1 MSSAKYGDV
10 REILDAAQ
18 ERRIKLRVLGGLAI
32 RKHCYEVDFCEREYA
47 DIDLVGLGSQSSD
60 IVKLMVELGYEEAR
74 SMTYAT
80 GGTRLLFTKP
90 DSPLHIDVFLDQLNI
105 EHAIDLRRRLDIEED
120 TISVTDLLLAK
131 LTITRIN
138 EKDLRDIVTLLKDL
152 TYGEEDKPGMINWRY
167 IASLCSSR
175 WGLYTDVILTI
186 DRILALL
193 NDYVMTDSSR
203 KLVISRLKHLRD
215 QIVET
220 PKTIRWKMRA
230 ILGKRIPWRRPVEA
244 DSIAATSLEAELAR
258 KKHTSPDSD

>member
-1 MSSAKYGDV
+1 MSSAEYGDV
-10 REILDAAQ
+10 RQILDAA
-18 ERRIKLRVLGGLAI
+18 EANGIKLRVLGGLAI
-32 RKHCYEVDFCEREYA
+32 RKHCYEIDFCERKYA
-47 DIDLVGLGSQSSD
+47 DIDLVGLSGQSSD
-60 IVKLMVELGYEEAR
+60 IVKLMLDLGYEEAR

-105 EHAIDLRRRLDIEED
+105 EHAIDLRRRLDIEDD

-152 TYGEEDKPGMINWRY
+152 NYGEEDEHGMINWRY
-167 IASLCSSR
+167 IVSLCSRR

-186 DRILALL
+186 DRILSLL
-193 NDYVMTDSSR
+193 KDYEMTDSAR

-215 QIVET
+215 QIVKA
-220 PKTIRWKMRA
+220 PKSIRWKLRG
-230 ILGKRIPWRRPVEA
+230 ILGKRLPWRRPVEA
-244 DSIAATSLEAELAR
+244 DTITPTSLDAELA
-258 KKHTSPDSD
+258 KKRPTSLDED